1 MIRDIKT
8 DTTHRRP
15 ATQAHRARPAASRA
29 ENSKQN
35 EERRYEPMTKKE
47 IINETLNMLDEEYI
61 QKVMIYAW
69 TLLEIQ
75 EERKLS
81 KQG

>member
-1 MIRDIKT
+1 
-8 DTTHRRP
+8 
-15 ATQAHRARPAASRA
+15 
-29 ENSKQN
+29 
-35 EERRYEPMTKKE
+35 MTKKE

-61 QKVMIYAW
+61 HKVMIYAW

>member
-1 MIRDIKT
+1 MLRAINT

-29 ENSKQN
+29 EDSNQN
-35 EERRYEPMTKKE
+35 ETRRYEPMTKKE

-61 QKVMIYAW
+61 HKVMIYAW

>member
-1 MIRDIKT
+1 MLRAINT

-29 ENSKQN
+29 EDIKEN
-35 EERRYEPMTKKE
+35 ETRRHEPMTKKE

-61 QKVMIYAW
+61 HKVMIYAW

>member
-1 MIRDIKT
+1 MLRAINT

-29 ENSKQN
+29 EESNQN
-35 EERRYEPMTKKE
+35 ETRRYEPMTKKE
-47 IINETLNMLDEEYI
+47 IVNETLNMLDEEYI
-61 QKVMIYAW
+61 HKVMIYAW